1 MNPTIVAFAAGAGE
15 TVASGMTEPLTT
27 GVTDAVGLVSTAFDA
42 ITSGMTEPL
51 TTGVTDAVGLVS
63 TAFDAITKNGV
74 LVTLLGVMLLK
85 AGLSGFRSLKNSV
98 K

>member
-1 MNPTIVAFAAGAGE
+1 MNPTIVAFATGAGE
-15 TVASGMTEPLTT
+15 TVASGMTE
-27 GVTDAVGLVSTAFDA
+27 A
-42 ITSGMTEPL
+42 L